1 MMVAASVMAVVGL
14 VLRLGVVRR
23 RLTTQDLMRRL
34 APYRAKGATTP
45 SGDGPAGVRGMPKA
59 ALGWF
64 QTPADAVER
73 VAADALKRH
82 SSLAAISR
90 LVVRSNLHVSPAEVL
105 GATGV
110 VSAATFVGALVTG
123 APASIALL
131 AGTSVGAVPLV
142 GVAVSASRRRR
153 RFVAGLPDLMRLLA
167 GTLRAGFPLSQAV
180 ASASAELDGPMGEE
194 MRRVAR
200 ESSLGRPLPDAL
212 VSLGDRMG
220 SEDIAWVGMAIEI
233 QQQSGGNLAD
243 VLDQVARSVTD
254 RQRLDREVRA
264 LTAEG
269 RLSAI
274 VLGILPPALAVV
286 IAVVNPAYVSVL
298 FTTPNGRA
306 MSVAAVVGMVA
317 GFVWMS
323 RIVQVDH

>member
-1 MMVAASVMAVVGL
+1 
-14 VLRLGVVRR
+14 
-23 RLTTQDLMRRL
+23 
-34 APYRAKGATTP
+34 
-45 SGDGPAGVRGMPKA
+45 
-59 ALGWF
+59 
-64 QTPADAVER
+64 
-73 VAADALKRH
+73 
-82 SSLAAISR
+82 
-90 LVVRSNLHVSPAEVL
+90 
-105 GATGV
+105 
-110 VSAATFVGALVTG
+110 
-123 APASIALL
+123 
-131 AGTSVGAVPLV
+131 
-142 GVAVSASRRRR
+142 
-153 RFVAGLPDLMRLLA
+153 MRLLA